1 MSLPRLP
8 LNGLRA
14 FEATAR
20 LGSMSAAAAE
30 LGVTHGAVS
39 RHIKALE
46 AQFGLLLL
54 HRLPRSVSTTKE
66 GAQLAVGLA
75 DAFGQMHLAVSR
87 VQPGP
92 LTLSC
97 SATIMMYW
105 LIPRLE
111 SFKQANPDVELRLNI
126 SYGDIDFIRDGI
138 SVAIRTSM
146 YRPPSTAVTKNLM
159 TEDIGPVCHPDYA
172 ARFALITPDDL
183 VRARILSTATR
194 PGAWA
199 EWTRAIRRPD
209 ILVVPHESYGH
220 FYLLIQAAACGL
232 GLALAPRLL
241 VESEIE
247 AGHLAAP
254 FGFVPGPHRLEL
266 WYADHLRTRPDLRR
280 LVLWLEGEMKR
291 SEAGG
296 DRCGR
301 AGGSSDAGLSAPGAR
316 LPELRRL
323 HTGRSRPQAI
333 TIRQSS
339 T

>member
-1 MSLPRLP
+1 MSLPPRLP
-8 LNGLRA
+8 LNALRA

-39 RHIKALE
+39 RHVKALE

-54 HRLPRSVSTTKE
+54 QRHPRAVSTTTE
-66 GAQLAVGLA
+66 GAQLAIGLA
-75 DAFGQMHLAVSR
+75 DAFGLMHLAVSR
-87 VQPGP
+87 VQPAP

-126 SYGDIDFIRDGI
+126 SHGDVDFIRDGI

-146 YRPPSTAVTKNLM
+146 YRPPSTAVTRKLM
-159 TEDIGPVCHPDYA
+159 TEEIGPVCHPDYA
-172 ARFALITPDDL
+172 ARHALVAPDDL
-183 VRARILSTATR
+183 ARARILSTATR
-194 PGAWA
+194 PDAWA
-199 EWTRAIRRPD
+199 EWTHAIGRPD
-209 ILVVPHESYGH
+209 VHVVPQESYGH

-232 GLALAPRLL
+232 GLGLAPRLL

-266 WYADHLRTRPDLRR
+266 WYAHHLRTRPDLQR
-280 LVLWLEGEMKR
+280 LVLWLDNEMERSASGGGRCREVEGAV
-291 SEAGG
+291 SPAALATPALAG
-296 DRCGR
+296 
-301 AGGSSDAGLSAPGAR
+301 
-316 LPELRRL
+316 
-323 HTGRSRPQAI
+323 
-333 TIRQSS
+333 
-339 T
+339 